1 MTRPDVDWRYLGEGL
16 GLRLGACV
24 VLAATFVATLWVRAD
39 YAAQSAAEGSALA
52 ALEQQRTDLAR
63 RVLARDRYGEF
74 FVALEGAGIV
84 GGEERLAWAQGLR
97 DAATGLG
104 LPYLRYTVAPRQA
117 FQPDWLMTGAEAPV
131 TATLMELQA
140 GLVHEGDLLALLD
153 WLRTAVPG
161 HFTVTGC
168 SLERVGGEGPPE
180 PDRANIAG
188 ACQLRWH
195 SIAAG
200 PVDSLAMAGEDE
212 P

>member
-1 MTRPDVDWRYLGEGL
+1 MTRHDVDWRYLREGL
-16 GLRLGACV
+16 VPRLWACAAL
-24 VLAATFVATLWVRAD
+24 VLAFFVTLWLRAD
-39 YAAQSAAEGSALA
+39 YSAQSESEGAALA
-52 ALEQQRTDLAR
+52 ALEQQRAELAS
-63 RVLARDRYGEF
+63 RVLARDRYGAF
-74 FVALEGAGIV
+74 FVELEAAGIV

-97 DAATGLG
+97 DAADGLG
-104 LPYLRYTVAPRQA
+104 LPYLRYNVAPRQP
-117 FQPDWLMTGAEAPV
+117 FEPEWLMTGAEAPV

-153 WLRTAVPG
+153 WLRTGSPG

-168 SLERVGGEGPPE
+168 SLERVGGELPPE

-195 SIAAG
+195 SIAVGTAG
-200 PVDSLAMAGEDE
+200 AMALAGEAA